1 MQTFEYM
8 TDHAWPAEIAQAA
21 NKWARL
27 GWRLLQ
33 VIPGSEKEWSTLVL
47 ERAIPVLK

>member
-8 TDHAWPAEIAQAA
+8 TDHAWPAEIAQVA
-21 NKWARL
+21 NKWAKL

-33 VIPGSEKEWSTLVL
+33 IIPGSEKEWSLLIL
-47 ERAIPVLK
+47 ERSTPAPK